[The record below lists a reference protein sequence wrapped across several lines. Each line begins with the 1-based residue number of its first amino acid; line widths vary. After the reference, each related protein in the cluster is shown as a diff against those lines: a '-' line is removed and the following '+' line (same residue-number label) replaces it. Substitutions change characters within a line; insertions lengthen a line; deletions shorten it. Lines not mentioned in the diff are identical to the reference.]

1 MEKTITPEDVYDS
14 SPQPQQAANDL
25 REAAGDKAKHLKQS
39 AVEKAQQF
47 REFAGTKASD
57 LTQTAKE
64 KAQHMKQTASN
75 QVKCGQQKARAAHA
89 DAEDYIRKNP
99 TKSVLTALGVGV
111 VIGLI
116 IRR

>member
-1 MEKTITPEDVYDS
+1 
-14 SPQPQQAANDL
+14 
-25 REAAGDKAKHLKQS
+25 
-39 AVEKAQQF
+39 
-47 REFAGTKASD
+47 
-57 LTQTAKE
+57 
-64 KAQHMKQTASN
+64 MKQTASN